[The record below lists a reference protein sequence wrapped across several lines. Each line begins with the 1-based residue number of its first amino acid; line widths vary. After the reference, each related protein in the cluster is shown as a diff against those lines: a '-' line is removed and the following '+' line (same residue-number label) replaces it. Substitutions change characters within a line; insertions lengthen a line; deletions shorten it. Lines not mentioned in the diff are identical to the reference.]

1 MIHPLFRL
9 LVSEP
14 QMLAEHVEGYA
25 ELVAEEVGAA
35 TERLKRRVLLHAVSV
50 VAILVAVLLASMA
63 LLLWAAIPLENMRA
77 PWVLLAAPTAP
88 ALLAAWAHF
97 AAQARSP
104 NSDGLSAIRE
114 QLAADAAMLKSVT
127 QP

>member
-35 TERLKRRVLLHAVSV
+35 TERVKRRVLLHAVSV
-50 VAILVAVLLASMA
+50 VAILVALLMASMA
-63 LLLWAAIPLENMRA
+63 LLLWAAIPTENMRA
-77 PWVLLAAPTAP
+77 PWVLLIAPAAP
-88 ALLAAWAHF
+88 ALVAVWAQV
-97 AAQARSP
+97 AARSRS
-104 NSDGLSAIRE
+104 SDSKGMTAIRE
-114 QLAADAAMLKSVT
+114 QFAADAAMLKSVT
-127 QP
+127 EP